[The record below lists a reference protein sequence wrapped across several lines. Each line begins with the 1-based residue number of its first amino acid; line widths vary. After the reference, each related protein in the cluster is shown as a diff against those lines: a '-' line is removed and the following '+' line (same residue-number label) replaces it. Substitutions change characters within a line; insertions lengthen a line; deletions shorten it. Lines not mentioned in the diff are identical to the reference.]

1 MEVVQHWQQVIKS
14 QDIDTEFLDILYASG
29 RGNESVVSDGPHPV
43 YEDIDEEFFDIL
55 QEAG

>member
-14 QDIDTEFLDILYASG
+14 QDIDTEFLDVLYAPG